1 MICGQP
7 RVHTV
12 KVAITDDEDNI
23 FGPVRIFY
31 ERNSYPVNAKLNG
44 IYRPFKNAAKESTI
58 EPPLKLSPPVR
69 LFQEA
74 LMIIAS
80 VPDVRGAE
88 KTAYA
93 LVPFRV

>member
-1 MICGQP
+1 MVCGQQ
-7 RVHTV
+7 RVYTV
-12 KVAITDDEDNI
+12 KVAIANDKDYI
-23 FGPVRIFY
+23 LGPVRIFY
-31 ERNSYPVNAKLNG
+31 NVIHINYTQNRSG
-44 IYRPFKNAAKESTI
+44 TCIPFRNAANASTI
-58 EPPLKLSPPVR
+58 ETPLRLSPPVR

-93 LVPFRV
+93 LVPFKV

>member
-1 MICGQP
+1 M
-7 RVHTV
+7 HAV
-12 KVAITDDEDNI
+12 KVAITNDKNNI
-23 FGPVRIFY
+23 LGPVRIFY
-31 ERNSYPVNAKLNG
+31 DVIHTKYTQNKWHY
-44 IYRPFKNAAKESTI
+44 IPFRNAAKARTI
-58 EPPLKLSPPVR
+58 ETPLRLSPPVR

>member
-1 MICGQP
+1 MTKTISLDQCEYSINVIHP
-7 RVHTV
+7 KNTR
-12 KVAITDDEDNI
+12 D
-23 FGPVRIFY
+23 R
-31 ERNSYPVNAKLNG
+31 NG
-44 IYRPFKNAAKESTI
+44 IYIPFNDAARASTT
-58 EPPLKLSPPVR
+58 ETPLKLSPPVR

-93 LVPFRV
+93 LVPFRA